1 MENSEMHA
9 LRKMELAPWIQ
20 KATALKE
27 HHRKV
32 GGNQF
37 RHCLAT
43 MTILMDYHFIDP
55 ILLKA
60 AIVHDLLEDST
71 RVESE
76 ELYMLD
82 DDGPEVIQLVHELTR
97 NSKTLSKNQYLEN
110 LLQKGTPQA
119 KIVKLA
125 DRISNLTDLHL
136 FVFTEKE
143 TEAYLDQTEKFILP
157 MVDKLITSNIPEK
170 QKLMV
175 IEMGKELHDLIL
187 IRQMYVKEFIKDES
201 IRIKIRKKLQSISF
215 RSKNQLKQDKKKY

>member
-1 MENSEMHA
+1 
-9 LRKMELAPWIQ
+9 
-20 KATALKE
+20 
-27 HHRKV
+27 
-32 GGNQF
+32 
-37 RHCLAT
+37 
-43 MTILMDYHFIDP
+43 
-55 ILLKA
+55 
-60 AIVHDLLEDST
+60 
-71 RVESE
+71 
-76 ELYMLD
+76 MLD